1 MCVTSYSLG
10 LLREPPSE
18 FKSITSNSHLRPY
31 ENGSLAVHNAQKS
44 DSGYYMCA
52 ATNGIGP
59 GLSKVIKL
67 TVNGML

>member
-1 MCVTSYSLG
+1 MSITSYFSG

-52 ATNGIGP
+52 ATNGIGA

-67 TVNGML
+67 TVNGM